1 MVDKHGNVS
10 YREVFREYPDCYG
23 VFAVTGRD
31 DRGFANSF
39 QIFASCEDIEE
50 ATGVVESLIA
60 DGEDASNIMIIPT
73 KEAEPEKVVAFSE
86 DENIKTALSP
96 EDYARFVRVYLRTGA
111 Y

>member
-1 MVDKHGNVS
+1 MDKHGNVS

-50 ATGVVESLIA
+50 AKGVVESLID
-60 DGEDASNIMIIPT
+60 DGEDASIIIIPT
-73 KEAEPEKVVAFSE
+73 KESVSEKVVSFNE
-86 DENIKTALSP
+86 DEEIKTALSP
-96 EDYARFVRVYLRTGA
+96 EDYARFVRVYLGTGT

>member
-1 MVDKHGNVS
+1 MDKHGNVS

-50 ATGVVESLIA
+50 AKGVVESLID

-86 DENIKTALSP
+86 DEEIKSSLSS
-96 EDYARFVRVYLRTGA
+96 EDYARLVRVYLGTGS